1 MTLADVPRPLRRRG
15 GALALGA
22 ATALATAFAGAS
34 GSAAQEPQ
42 PPSFGREI
50 ELVRVD
56 VVVTGKDGQ
65 PVKGLT
71 RDQFTLLDEGK
82 PQPIETFE
90 AIDLP
95 LPPADAVPLARPRVA
110 TNAPPPPGTDTSRTV
125 VIVFDDLNLTNESA
139 PRAKAAVAAYLDTG
153 LREGD
158 RVTLVATGGGVWW
171 STRMLAGRADLL
183 AILKNL
189 TGRRVRTDARD
200 AITDYEA
207 MRIFVMNDSAVE
219 ARVRRRFETYGVKS
233 RAESEQERQNREV
246 YQPGVQDPYVSRR
259 AQEEYMKAR
268 ARNRVTLATL
278 ERAILSLGPSRERK
292 TVLLASDGFVYDIQ
306 EDGFRRVVEAARRA
320 NAAISFLDA
329 RGLMAPGFYSAQFD
343 ALPGDP
349 GALGAVLA
357 DTTLDA
363 EGSEALAIDTGGYAI
378 RSTNDLTDGA
388 KRIAQES
395 RSYYLLGFTPQGP
408 RDGKF
413 RKLAVKVRAPGT
425 SVRSRRGYYASSADG
440 GAAQAEAKP
449 ADRRDAVL
457 QSALD
462 TAEYRPAIPL
472 RMTALVLGN
481 GGPGKVQA
489 LVATEID
496 ASKVSYEEKDG
507 ELRGTLD
514 FLLVVAQRETGEFSR
529 YDQKIELLRNPAQT
543 ASGSSWYTVAR
554 EFELNPGGHQARVV
568 VRDARTQ
575 EVGSLAFDFEVPP
588 VEQFRIGTPVLTDR
602 LQQQPGGGPGPVVVA
617 RRTFKAGQP
626 LYCRFDVYGAATGPD
641 RLPAVTAS
649 HVLRAKDGTVLGRS
663 EPTPISPTS
672 LGAVARLMAI
682 PLNVEPGEYE
692 LVLTVRDTLAD
703 RTLEAVEP
711 FTAE

>member
-1 MTLADVPRPLRRRG
+1 MRLADVLRSSWRRRG
-15 GALALGA
+15 ALAVVA
-22 ATALATAFAGAS
+22 ALLATAAAGAS
-34 GSAAQEPQ
+34 GPAAQEP
-42 PPSFGREI
+42 PPPTFGREI

-71 RDQFTLLDEGK
+71 RDQFTLLDDGK
-82 PQPIETFE
+82 PQPIDTFE

-95 LPPADAVPLARPRVA
+95 VPSADAVPLARPRVA

-183 AILKNL
+183 AILKSL

-259 AQEEYMKAR
+259 AQEEYLKAR
-268 ARNRVTLATL
+268 TRNRVTLAAI
-278 ERAILSLGPSRERK
+278 ERAILSLGQSRERK
-292 TVLLASDGFVYDIQ
+292 TVILASDGFVYDIQ
-306 EDGFRRVVEAARRA
+306 EDGFQRVVEAARRA

-363 EGSEALAIDTGGYAI
+363 EGSEAIAIDTGGYAI

-388 KRIAQES
+388 RRIAQES
-395 RSYYLLGFTPQGP
+395 RSYYLLGFAPQGP

-425 SVRSRRGYYASSADG
+425 SVRSRKGYYASSADR
-440 GAAQAEAKP
+440 ATAEARP

-496 ASKVSYEEKDG
+496 ASKVSYEEKEG
-507 ELRGTLD
+507 QLRGTLD

-529 YDQKIELLRNPAQT
+529 YDQKIELARNPGT
-543 ASGSSWYTVAR
+543 PASGSSWYTVAR

-588 VEQFRIGTPVLTDR
+588 VEQFRLGTPVLTDR
-602 LQQQPGGGPGPVVVA
+602 LQQQPGGGLGPVVVA
-617 RRTFKAGQP
+617 RRTFRAGQP
-626 LYCRFDVYGAATGPD
+626 LYCRFDVYGAAAGPD

-649 HVLRAKDGTVLGRS
+649 HLLRAKDGTVLGRS
-663 EPTPISPTS
+663 EPTAISPTS

-692 LVLTVRDTLAD
+692 LVLSVRDTVAD

-711 FTAE
+711 FTTE